1 MANALLV
8 SLASSGCGSLD
19 VGSNIYWSAR
29 YEGGDLGE
37 WKNPTVA
44 SIIGSPG
51 MPGSADAGAANPI
64 TGGISM
70 GSVSGSMVAASPDV
84 TYLNSKFAAK
94 FSLAGTNN
102 QAQSQSLTISGN
114 LPVEAYY
121 SSWYFIPSS
130 SSVVNIPGNGY
141 WVIMKFRRRDPTD
154 GSMKELYDLNLKNFT
169 GTDGGQLGLTLRL
182 YDWDTGGDDPLT
194 QNQNPAIPVDR
205 WFQIEALYRN
215 GSGNDGHLAI
225 WLDGVQILDKPSGPT
240 AHDPWVAWEVA
251 SIGLNLNPSATTL
264 YADDAAISL
273 VRVGP
278 AGRIAN

>member
-1 MANALLV
+1 MATAVPL
-8 SLASSGCGSLD
+8 SLASGGCGQSLD

-37 WKNPTVA
+37 WKNQTVA
-44 SIIGSPG
+44 SINGSPG
-51 MPGSADAGAANPI
+51 SVGSSDAGTSPI

-70 GSVSGSMVAASPDV
+70 GSASGSMVAASMDQ
-84 TYLNSKFAAK
+84 TYLGSKFAAK
-94 FSLAGTNN
+94 FSLAGTNT
-102 QAQSQSLTISGN
+102 QAQSQSLTISGS
-114 LPVEAYY
+114 LPGEAYY

-130 SSVVNIPGNGY
+130 SVVSIPGNGY

-154 GSMKELYDLNLKNFT
+154 GSMKELYDLNLKNVT
-169 GTDGGQLGLTLRL
+169 GADAGQLGFTLRL

-194 QNQNPAIPVDR
+194 PNQAPVVPVDR

-215 GSGNDGHLAI
+215 AADGHLAI
-225 WLDGVQILDKPSGPT
+225 WLDGMQILDKPSGPT

-264 YADDAAISL
+264 YADDAAISM

-278 AGRIAN
+278 AGRIAR